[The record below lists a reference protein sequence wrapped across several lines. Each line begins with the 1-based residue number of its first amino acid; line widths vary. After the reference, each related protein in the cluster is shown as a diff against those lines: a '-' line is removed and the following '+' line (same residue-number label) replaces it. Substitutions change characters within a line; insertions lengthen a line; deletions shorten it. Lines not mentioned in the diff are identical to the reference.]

1 MASSTADPEV
11 SPRVPAD
18 SPGRALASAR
28 KSRSLS
34 PANLAGRLRLD
45 TKIIMA
51 LERDDYENLPGSAFI
66 RGYIRSIAAELQTD
80 AKKIL
85 DAYEAQIVTT
95 PPPITDFS
103 SREQKQ
109 IGSNST
115 IVKVTSYGIAA
126 ILILLIALWWRSTN
140 RIADIEHE
148 VGFYPEDMIETTPIA
163 HKANHY
169 IVDSEEII
177 LRSDPQKV
185 SVPEDN
191 DKNFTEATDR
201 ELSDNDRNPATRT
214 LRTPTTADAWIEMY
228 DLNGSKLYYDL
239 AKNDRTVE
247 IDSEEYYRLTLG
259 NTNSISLNYNG
270 REIDL
275 DRYSKKGIAWLELG
289 AREIGEGKQ

>member
-80 AKKIL
+80 AKQIL

>member
-80 AKKIL
+80 AKQIL
-85 DAYEAQIVTT
+85 DAYEAQIVTV

-163 HKANHY
+163 HKANYY
-169 IVDSEEII
+169 IVDSEEIV
-177 LRSDPQKV
+177 LRSDPQKI

-191 DKNFTEATDR
+191 DENFTEATDR

-228 DLNGSKLYYDL
+228 GLNGSKLYYDL

-259 NTNSISLNYNG
+259 NTNSISLHYNG

>member
-1 MASSTADPEV
+1 MASSKADPEV
-11 SPRVPAD
+11 SLRVPVD

-34 PANLAGRLRLD
+34 PAYLASRLRLD
-45 TKIIMA
+45 KKIIMA

-80 AKKIL
+80 AKRIL

-115 IVKVTSYGIAA
+115 IIKATSYGIAA
-126 ILILLIALWWRSTN
+126 ILIILIALWWRSTN
-140 RIADIEHE
+140 RIAEIEHK
-148 VGFYPEDMIETTPIA
+148 VRLNPEEMIGTTPMA

-169 IVDSEEII
+169 IVDSGEIV
-177 LRSDPQKV
+177 LRSNPQKI

-191 DKNFTEATDR
+191 EENFTPTTDP
-201 ELSDNDRNPATRT
+201 ELSDNDPNSATRT
-214 LRTPTTADAWIEMY
+214 LRISTTEEAWIEVY
-228 DLNGSKLYYDL
+228 DLNGGKLSYDL
-239 AKNDRTVE
+239 AKNDLPVE

-259 NTNSISLNYNG
+259 NTNAISLHYNG

-275 DRYSKKGIAWLELG
+275 DRYSKKGVAWLEPG
-289 AREIGEGKQ
+289 AREIGKGKQ